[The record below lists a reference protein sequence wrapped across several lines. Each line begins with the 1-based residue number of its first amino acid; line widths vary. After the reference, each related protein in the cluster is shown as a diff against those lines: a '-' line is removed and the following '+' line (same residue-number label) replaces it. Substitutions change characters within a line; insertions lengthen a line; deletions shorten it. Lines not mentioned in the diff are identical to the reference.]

1 MSSRWSDGLPHT
13 LGFRLAA
20 WYAALF
26 VGSSLAVAGLTYFLL
41 ASSLRERDHQIV
53 RSTLLD
59 YATRYAQGGLP
70 ALNRAIQTDEAAGR
84 HERLFVRVLDADQ
97 EA

>member
-1 MSSRWSDGLPHT
+1 MSSRWSDRLPHT

-53 RSTLLD
+53 RSTLFD
-59 YATRYAQGGLP
+59 YASRYAQGGLP
-70 ALNRAIQTDEAAGR
+70 ALNRAIQTDQAAGR
-84 HERLFVRVLDADQ
+84 HERCRG
-97 EA
+97 